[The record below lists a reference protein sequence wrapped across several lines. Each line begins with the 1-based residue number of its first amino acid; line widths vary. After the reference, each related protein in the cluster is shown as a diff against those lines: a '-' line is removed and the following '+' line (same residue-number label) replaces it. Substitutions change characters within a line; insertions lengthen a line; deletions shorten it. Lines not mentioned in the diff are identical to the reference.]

1 MANVM
6 IRQPGY
12 MPNIGFFKKIQSSD
26 IFVYLDD
33 VQFSKDSFDNRNQIK
48 TNFGP
53 EWITVPLN
61 RPVFEKKF
69 NEVSISYETNWIKE
83 HCNKIFENYKSTP
96 YFSSYWY
103 EIERILNQK
112 SKLLIHLNLHLIDYF
127 LKTLQITTKT
137 LKSSEFSI
145 SKNKTERL
153 VEICSQLNA
162 TCYISGIGGKNYID
176 ESLFKK
182 SKIKLVYEN
191 FIHPKYNQLH
201 GDFIKNMS
209 IIDLLFNEGPKS
221 SKILNKIIYPV
232 NNKM

>member
-103 EIERILNQK
+103 EIEKILNYK
-112 SKLLIHLNLHLIDYF
+112 HKLLIQLNFELIKYF
-127 LKTLQITTKT
+127 IKTLDIHTKT
-137 LKSSEFSI
+137 IKSSELSI
-145 SKNKTERL
+145 TKIKTERL
-153 VEICSQLNA
+153 VEICLKLNA
-162 TCYISGIGGKNYID
+162 TCYISGIGGKDYLD
-176 ESLFKK
+176 ESLFDDA
-182 SKIKLVYEN
+182 KIKLIYEN
-191 FIHPKYNQLH
+191 FTHPEYRQAH

-209 IIDLLFNEGPKS
+209 VIDLLLNEGHKS
-221 SKILNKIIYPV
+221 KKILYDSKNIP
-232 NNKM
+232 